1 MKKKSQPRGPLVM
14 AERIPYGAWP
24 RMLNTEQASAYVGTS
39 RHTFL
44 KEVDRGVWPT
54 PVKLRD
60 RDFFDRVLLDQA
72 QDVRSGLGGEP
83 GEEAAMRA
91 IHEH

>member
-1 MKKKSQPRGPLVM
+1 M

-24 RMLNTEQASAYVGTS
+24 RMLNTDQGAAYVGTS
-39 RHTFL
+39 RNTFL
-44 KEVDRGVWPT
+44 KEVDDGVWPA
-54 PVKLRD
+54 PEKMRG
-60 RDFFDRVLLDQA
+60 REFFDRVLLDQA
-72 QDVRSGLGGEP
+72 QDVRSGLGGGP